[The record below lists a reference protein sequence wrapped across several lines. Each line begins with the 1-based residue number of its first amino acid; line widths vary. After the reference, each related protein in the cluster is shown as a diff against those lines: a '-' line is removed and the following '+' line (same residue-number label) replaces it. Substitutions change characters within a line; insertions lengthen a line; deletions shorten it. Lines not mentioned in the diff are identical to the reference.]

1 MTGRI
6 HGFLAGALLTGSIT
20 YFTSKEFSNN
30 KNKISASLHD
40 SINLIENNQNEITI
54 GSNKISYIDKDV
66 IESSKDIWNYEVIKG
81 VNWLYSLNLASI
93 GGKVIDSLFK

>member
-1 MTGRI
+1 MAGRI
-6 HGFLAGALLTGSIT
+6 HGLLAGALLTGSIT

-30 KNKISASLHD
+30 QKKISNSLQD
-40 SINLIENNQNEITI
+40 SVNLIENNQNEIIT

-66 IESSKDIWNYEVIKG
+66 IESTKDIWNFEVIKG
-81 VNWLYSLNLASI
+81 VNWLYSLNLTSI